1 LDWISLNPFIFMTPN
16 DSDRIRK
23 YVMSEFHTLF
33 FEIFDSHI
41 ELIRVYDNRQDPK
54 NLRL

>member
-1 LDWISLNPFIFMTPN
+1 MTPN

-41 ELIRVYDNRQDPK
+41 ELLRVYDNRQNPK